1 MKKKKSLVKRILLG
15 ISMLALLSSG
25 GGLVSA
31 APIVIDI
38 EPEQCQIRCY
48 FIGPWPVYC
57 YEICY

>member
-1 MKKKKSLVKRILLG
+1 MKKKSIVKRILLS

-25 GGLVSA
+25 GMLVSA
-31 APIVIDI
+31 EPINI

-48 FIGPWPVYC
+48 FIGRWPVYC

>member
-1 MKKKKSLVKRILLG
+1 MKKKSIVKRILG
-15 ISMLALLSSG
+15 ISVLALVSSG
-25 GGLVSA
+25 VLVSA

-48 FIGPWPVYC
+48 YVGPWPIYC